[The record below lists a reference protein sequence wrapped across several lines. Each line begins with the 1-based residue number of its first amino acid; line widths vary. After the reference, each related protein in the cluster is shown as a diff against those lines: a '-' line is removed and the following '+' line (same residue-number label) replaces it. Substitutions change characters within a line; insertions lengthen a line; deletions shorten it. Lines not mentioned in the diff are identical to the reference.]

1 MKGELGRRRKET
13 DDRESMGSQT
23 ADATSF
29 IYNYCASR
37 SDTMGRR
44 DFRNMDST
52 EVNCEGKEGS
62 VNF

>member
-1 MKGELGRRRKET
+1 MET
-13 DDRESMGSQT
+13 DDTESMGSQK

-29 IYNYCASR
+29 IYDCCASR